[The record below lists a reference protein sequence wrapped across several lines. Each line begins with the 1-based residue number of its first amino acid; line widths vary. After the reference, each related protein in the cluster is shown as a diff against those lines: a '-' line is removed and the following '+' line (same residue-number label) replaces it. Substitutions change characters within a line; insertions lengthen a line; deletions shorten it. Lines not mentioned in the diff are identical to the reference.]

1 MISRPIDRRRTR
13 RRLPLD
19 QHPVQ
24 LLEITII
31 EKPADRVRRDVTCAL
46 LVKLVSGHEFKAAIG
61 ARQRSLQARV
71 KETVGLQNDHAG
83 SAIRMAICQPEE
95 GHGSV

>member
-1 MISRPIDRRRTR
+1 M
-13 RRLPLD
+13 
-19 QHPVQ
+19 Q

-61 ARQRSLQARV
+61 ARQRSLEARV